1 MTAIAI
7 YNNQLLIR
15 RPSED
20 ARQYTYRVIKT
31 HILRVFFKP
40 GQKLNELEFANVL
53 QVSRTPVHETFIKLS
68 RESLVEIV
76 QNQGAFV
83 SRLNPKKVEEA
94 IWMHEQLGNYA
105 IQQIF
110 LHPLSDTKFHTLNY
124 LLDRLEDC
132 VKKNEFDHIAR
143 IILEFYHQLYSAA
156 GDMNHIWEALKKNDS
171 DFQRLLF
178 FAVGNVFIGQG
189 FLLELRELMKALKE
203 NNIDKACSIYS
214 AHLTH
219 ISLFLEPTKQYH
231 PEFLYNN

>member
-1 MTAIAI
+1 MTTIAI
-7 YNNQLLIR
+7 YNNQLLTR

-20 ARQYTYRVIKT
+20 VRQYTYRVLKT
-31 HILRVFFKP
+31 HILRVLIEP

-83 SRLNPKKVEEA
+83 SRLDVKKVEDA
-94 IWMHEQLGNYA
+94 IWMHDQLGTYA

-110 LHPLSDTKFHTLNY
+110 LHPLSDTKLHILHY
-124 LLDRLEDC
+124 LLDKLEEC
-132 VKKNEFDHIAR
+132 IKNNQFDHIAR

-156 GDMNHIWEALKKNDS
+156 GDMNNIWEALKKNDS

-178 FAVGNVFIGQG
+178 FAASNVFIGQG

-214 AHLTH
+214 THLIH
-219 ISLFLEPTKQYH
+219 ISLFLDPTKQYH
-231 PEFLYNN
+231 PEFFR